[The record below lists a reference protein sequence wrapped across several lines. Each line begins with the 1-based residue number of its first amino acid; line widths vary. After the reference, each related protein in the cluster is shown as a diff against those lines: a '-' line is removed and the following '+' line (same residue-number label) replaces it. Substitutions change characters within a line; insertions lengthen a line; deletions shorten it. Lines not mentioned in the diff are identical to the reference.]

1 MKAFIN
7 ALVLSLVVVLTGFK
21 EEEDGAVRGWIIL
34 SDNMENAAITIRAAG
49 DYEINHL
56 QLSHHIVHDLVE
68 VKEEPARNR
77 VNRLTRLAHQE
88 GIREVLVWDHSFYDL
103 AYYPDPFKT
112 GPEGTLDL
120 DNPAFWEWYKQDYR
134 EMLDLVPEIDGL
146 ILTFI
151 ETGAHAERQH
161 SVRMKTNEEKLAAV
175 VNAVADI
182 VIRERKKKLYIRTFA
197 YSEEEY
203 ANIIGCLKHIE
214 SDEIV
219 LMMKETPHDFFLTHP
234 NDPFIGKVNNPTIV
248 EFDTGNEYNG
258 QGIIANTWP
267 EYVMKRWK
275 DFMKRPNV
283 IGYVARTDRYGTTGS
298 VGTANEILLYTLKRT
313 AENPGIT
320 AEQVYDEFITSRYG
334 KEALVPVKSAFKKAY
349 EIVLSS
355 LYILGTNA
363 ACHSSI
369 NYEPYNCI
377 YDRHVSGRW
386 LDPPVVFVGHGI
398 NKEFHYWKEVVNH
411 IAPARFKTEDA
422 PLAIEVK
429 YVLDS
434 QWVEPAE
441 AMDSTFLHYIL
452 TEKQYGVDLA
462 AKALSEI
469 EQAGELLKPS
479 DYKELQQLFN
489 RTYLTTQLFEAVC
502 TAYYGFRIYA
512 RGPSYRY
519 NGLERQ
525 IRSALDRIDT
535 ITNEMKRMEGTYPIG
550 QWDWLKDADTA
561 LSYKEKILLG
571 WPEYDNVKIPA
582 E

>member
-1 MKAFIN
+1 MKTGIN
-7 ALVLSLVVVLTGFK
+7 VTVLVLALALTGFK
-21 EEEDGAVRGWIIL
+21 TEDVQLKGWIIL
-34 SDNMENAAITIRAAG
+34 SGNMENAAATIRAAG
-49 DYEINHL
+49 DYGINHL
-56 QLSHHIVHDLVE
+56 QLSHHIVHNLFE

-77 VNRLTRLAHQE
+77 VNRLAQLAHRE

-134 EMLDLVPEIDGL
+134 EMLDLVPDVDGL
-146 ILTFI
+146 VLTFI

-161 SVRMKTNEEKLAAV
+161 SVRMKTGEEKLAAV
-175 VNAVADI
+175 VNAVAAI

-203 ANIIGCLKHIE
+203 ANITGCLNHVE

-234 NDPFIGKVNNPTIV
+234 NDPFIGKINRPTIV
-248 EFDTGNEYNG
+248 EFDAGNEYNG
-258 QGIIANTWP
+258 QGVIANTWP
-267 EYVMKRWK
+267 GYVMKRWK
-275 DFMKRPNV
+275 DFMKHPNV
-283 IGYVARTDRYGTTGS
+283 TGYVARTDRYGTAKS
-298 VGTANEILLYTLKRT
+298 VGTANEILLYALKRT
-313 AENPGIT
+313 AENPAIT
-320 AEQVYDEFITSRYG
+320 PEQVYDGFITARYG
-334 KEALVPVKSAFKKAY
+334 KEALEPVKSAFKKAY
-349 EIVLSS
+349 GIVLSS

-398 NKEFHYWKEVVNH
+398 NREFHYWKDVVNH
-411 IAPARFKTEDA
+411 IAPARFKTKDA

-429 YVLDS
+429 YVIDR

-452 TEKQYGVDLA
+452 TEKQYGTRLA

-469 EQAGELLKPS
+469 EQARDFLKPP
-479 DYKELQQLFN
+479 DYEELQQLFY
-489 RTYLTTQLFEAVC
+489 RTSLTAQLYEAVC
-502 TAYYGFRIYA
+502 TAYFGFRIYA

-519 NGLERQ
+519 SGLEEQ
-525 IRSALDRIDT
+525 IRSALNRIDT
-535 ITNEMKRMEGTYPIG
+535 LTDEMKRLEGTYPVG
-550 QWDWLKDADTA
+550 QWDWLKDTGTA
-561 LSYKEKILLG
+561 QSYKQKILNG
-571 WPEYDNVKIPA
+571 WPEYGHAKLPS